1 MPKTTLTHF
10 YLSRS
15 LKLQWSSLPLA
26 QDTSGSSLLEQILGI
41 NRIIKIIMIT
51 MIFMITMI
59 VIITKTHNDHHDHNY
74 WLPSLLCTQMILIN
88 FLTLMI
94 QMICSSNDYILMI
107 CWNNN
112 DHEVSW
118 EQAHSNQC
126 NPYNLPWMI
135 MMKQT

>member
-15 LKLQWSSLPLA
+15 LRLQWSSLPLA

-74 WLPSLLCTQMILIN
+74 WLSSLTCLQDASWWSLLGQIIKITVIIMIMY
-88 FLTLMI
+88 T
-94 QMICSSNDYILMI
+94 
-107 CWNNN
+107 N
-112 DHEVSW
+112 DHDDLFNPNDPNDLLQIWWSW
-118 EQAHSNQC
+118 C
-126 NPYNLPWMI
+126 VLG
-135 MMKQT
+135 